1 MLISTLNQA
10 LTAVKNMNREEV
22 NNLTNGIE
30 AEGCWICT
38 DRRKKRDFCIRYIIS
53 MWGADRWGMIR
64 LIYNA
69 QEN

>member
-1 MLISTLNQA
+1 MLIGTLNQA
-10 LTAVKNMNREEV
+10 ITAVNAMNRNEV
-22 NNLTNGIE
+22 NTLTISIE
-30 AEGCWICT
+30 DEGCWICQ